1 MILPLLGLVVLLWMF
16 LTYKARMRTR
26 NCRWRED
33 HSRDTP
39 EGRYFICMTCG
50 VETFRPDYL
59 PPPVCLGAE
68 KDPPA

>member
-1 MILPLLGLVVLLWMF
+1 MPLLLIVAIGVFVWMF
-16 LTYKARMRTR
+16 LTYKARVRTR

-50 VETFRPDYL
+50 AETFSPDNL
-59 PPPVCLGAE
+59 PPRVCLKRKG
-68 KDPPA
+68 PLP